1 MKPEVGG
8 WLTRGCEALSL
19 VSLPLPR
26 SIERARERERERERA
41 SVCVSTSQ
49 REREIL
55 IESSHFFSKNGTTQI
70 CRKDHFIAATAATAA
85 TAKQNKDLL
94 NIRNDES
101 SHRIEGYFLPQQPT
115 KSGKRHEHGGWF
127 CGKNLSAVAP
137 RNHCNKYFEGNE
149 ASSGWKTCCSFL
161 PEKNKN
167 NISRLLFLWREK
179 IFLRSH
185 LLFFSKS
192 EFLRLHPVI
201 QLSEQM
207 TFQFQMCWLHRENQK
222 CVCVH
227 VREGG
232 EWEARE
238 RVCVCVYVWRWERI
252 RK

>member
-26 SIERARERERERERA
+26 TIERARERERARA

-70 CRKDHFIAATAATAA
+70 CRKDHFIAATAATA
-85 TAKQNKDLL
+85 KQNKDLL

-101 SHRIEGYFLPQQPT
+101 SHRIEGYFLPQQPN

-167 NISRLLFLWREK
+167 NISRLLFYGGKKYFWGL
-179 IFLRSH
+179 IF
-185 LLFFSKS
+185 FFSAKANFWGS
-192 EFLRLHPVI
+192 IHLFSCQSKWR
-201 QLSEQM
+201 
-207 TFQFQMCWLHRENQK
+207 FNFK
-222 CVCVH
+222 CVDSTG
-227 VREGG
+227 RTKN
-232 EWEARE
+232 
-238 RVCVCVYVWRWERI
+238 VCVCACTRRWRVRDEWVFVCVCVWRWERI